1 MSPVFSKPV
10 FSKQM
15 FLDTYDLQTRS
26 DGHIF
31 YAILERSR
39 KDEQI
44 TAAETINKIKRMRKE
59 EKMDKCILDPERD
72 CLGLR
77 RANEV
82 AGDVR
87 ALNQRLDDM
96 RETTSNS
103 SREQGARIGKLEAH
117 NLVQDEQYSHVR
129 EKLADIARDV
139 VDFQRESKGSI
150 QELRK
155 EHKESMEELRKGN
168 KEILDAV
175 TPLKH
180 KVEDLEQ
187 LEDDVKKLKEK
198 PGKTWENIKTQA
210 LMWIVVA
217 VLTIIAGVLGI
228 RQLI

>member
-1 MSPVFSKPV
+1 MPVFSER
-10 FSKQM
+10 M

-44 TAAETINKIKRMRKE
+44 TAAETINKMKRMRKE

-72 CLGLR
+72 CLGLH

-87 ALNQRLDDM
+87 ALNQRLDDL
-96 RETTSNS
+96 RDVTSKS
-103 SREQGARIGKLEAH
+103 SMAQGARIGELEAH

-168 KEILDAV
+168 REILDAV

-180 KVEDLEQ
+180 KVESLAHLE
-187 LEDDVKKLKEK
+187 EDVEELKEK

-210 LMWIVVA
+210 IGWIVAA
-217 VLTIIAGVLGI
+217 VLALVAGAMGIIQFI
-228 RQLI
+228 K